1 MDAPHVATALV
12 DLAGLVWGVLVG
24 SLRPSWSVGMA
35 PTRLHS
41 SPMTPAT
48 RTKPLPVARLRRLRA
63 YGADLWSRREFA
75 WFMAM
80 GNLKAKNAST
90 AFGLLWWVINP
101 LLLGL
106 VYYLVFGVI
115 FPGERDLGYLMTG
128 MFVFHFTSQS
138 MTGGANAILQ
148 NSKLLVNL
156 RFPRLVLPLANL
168 AESGV
173 GFLASLIVLY
183 VLAVPAGSVVS
194 LRQLPWFLV
203 IAPIHVLFNLGLSA
217 LTARLAVPFRDIN
230 NITPYVTRLWLYLS
244 PIIWPLSFLDKLS
257 DSQRLAV
264 EFNPMYWMIN
274 AYRAALLGSEF
285 ELAAFGWSALFAALI
300 GVSGIALFVKY
311 ENRIVR
317 YL

>member
-1 MDAPHVATALV
+1 MYRHLLSYPEPAASEL
-12 DLAGLVWGVLVG
+12 GLR
-24 SLRPSWSVGMA
+24 RP
-35 PTRLHS
+35 RLHFC
-41 SPMTPAT
+41 PMTSDSA
-48 RTKPLPVARLRRLRA
+48 RKSVLSHARLRRLRT

-90 AFGLLWWVINP
+90 AFGLAWWVINP

-115 FPGERDLGYLMTG
+115 FPGQRDLGYLMAG

-183 VLAVPAGSVVS
+183 GLAIPSGSVET
-194 LRQLPWFLV
+194 LRYLPWLLV
-203 IAPIHVLFNLGLSA
+203 IAPIHVFFNLGLSA

-244 PIIWPLSFLDKLS
+244 PIIWPLSFLDDLTAA
-257 DSQRLAV
+257 QRFAV
-264 EFNPMYWMIN
+264 ELNPMYWIIN
-274 AYRAALLGSEF
+274 AYRTALLGSEF
-285 ELAAFGWSALFAALI
+285 ELAAFGWSALSALLI
-300 GVSGIALFVKY
+300 GVAGVALFVKY